1 MSQEEADTY
10 RYLEGA
16 QCDVV
21 SPSVML
27 VTATQGTMVG
37 ANTSDVMPCCP
48 TAFTAGATVGSGIG
62 CLQVTTIADS
72 A

>member
-10 RYLEGA
+10 RYLEG
-16 QCDVV
+16 
-21 SPSVML
+21 L
-27 VTATQGTMVG
+27 VTATQGTMVC